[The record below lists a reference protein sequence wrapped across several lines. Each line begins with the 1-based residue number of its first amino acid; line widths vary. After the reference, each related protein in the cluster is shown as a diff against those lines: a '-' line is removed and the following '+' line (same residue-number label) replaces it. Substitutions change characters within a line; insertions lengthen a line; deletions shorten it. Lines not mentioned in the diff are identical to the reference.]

1 MLICANNYDH
11 FHLKNRTKDL
21 DKKNDRFRLNG
32 KMMWVRESERKKGRE
47 KKEKK
52 EVKGQ
57 G

>member
-1 MLICANNYDH
+1 MPICANNYDNI
-11 FHLKNRTKDL
+11 HLKNSTKDL

-32 KMMWVRESERKKGRE
+32 KMMWERERKKGRE
-47 KKEKK
+47 KEKK